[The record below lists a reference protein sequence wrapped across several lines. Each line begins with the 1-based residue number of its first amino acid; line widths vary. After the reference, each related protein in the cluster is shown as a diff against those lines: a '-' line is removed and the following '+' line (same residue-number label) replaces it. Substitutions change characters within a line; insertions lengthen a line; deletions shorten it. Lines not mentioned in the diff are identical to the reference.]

1 MPYQQKLVTLA
12 GYTVLLLTAA
22 IFLFVAAQAWPF
34 FREQVDLSFFTG
46 DRWLPVSTPPSFQ
59 IRGFLVSSLMIT
71 SMAIVV
77 GCPIGI
83 LSAVSLAELLPR
95 HVSVLLR
102 SVFEM
107 TAGIPSVVWG
117 FLGLTVIAPFV
128 ARVFNLNTG
137 LTGFSAGLV
146 LSVMVLPTLVSLADE
161 ALRAVPR
168 EYAEASYALGA
179 TRWQTIWRVIV
190 PAARSGIIAAVLL
203 AMGRAIGE
211 TMTVLM
217 VAGGRL
223 TTPGSIFEPMR
234 PITALIAAEVTNAAR
249 HSEQYHAL
257 FAAGLVLFAITLA
270 VNAIAAAVIVGRK
283 GAA

>member
-1 MPYQQKLVTLA
+1 VPYQQRLVTIA

-22 IFLFVAAQAWPF
+22 IFLFLASQAWPF
-34 FREQVDLSFFTG
+34 FSQQVDLSFFTG
-46 DRWLPVSTPPSFQ
+46 DRWLPVSSPPSFQ
-59 IRGFLVSSLMIT
+59 IKGFMVSSFMIT
-71 SMAIVV
+71 AMAIVV

-95 HVSVLLR
+95 RISVLLR

-107 TAGIPSVVWG
+107 TAGIPSVVFG

-128 ARVFNLNTG
+128 ARTFNLNTG
-137 LTGFSAGLV
+137 LTGFTAGLV

-203 AMGRAIGE
+203 AVGRAIGE

-257 FAAGLVLFAITLA
+257 FAAGLMLFAITFA
-270 VNAIAAAVIVGRK
+270 VNAIAAAVIVGK
-283 GAA
+283 KEA

>member
-95 HVSVLLR
+95 QVSVLLR

>member
-1 MPYQQKLVTLA
+1 
-12 GYTVLLLTAA
+12 LTAA

>member
-1 MPYQQKLVTLA
+1 MPYQQRLVTIA

-22 IFLFVAAQAWPF
+22 IFMFVAAQAWPF

-59 IRGFLVSSLMIT
+59 IKGFLVSSFMIT
-71 SMAIVV
+71 AMAIVV

-83 LSAVSLAELLPR
+83 LSAISLAELLPR
-95 HVSVLLR
+95 HVSVLVR

-203 AMGRAIGE
+203 AVGRAIGE

-270 VNAIAAAVIVGRK
+270 VNAIAAAVFVGKK
-283 GAA
+283 GAV

>member
-1 MPYQQKLVTLA
+1 MPYQQRLVTVA

-34 FREQVDLSFFTG
+34 FQEQIDLSFFTG
-46 DRWLPVSTPPSFQ
+46 DRWLPVSTPPTFQ
-59 IRGFLVSSLMIT
+59 IRVFLVSSFMIAT
-71 SMAIVV
+71 MAIVL

-95 HVSVLLR
+95 EVSVLLR

-249 HSEQYHAL
+249 NSEQYHAL

-270 VNAIAAAVIVGRK
+270 VNALAAAVIVGKK
-283 GAA
+283 GGG